1 MSKIILLNGPIECG
15 KNTAV
20 DHLNRVLPSTLVDSR
35 CKDHLFTL
43 TQNFFCVSEEQ
54 FFSIYED
61 RAVKEEPCPLFMI
74 SMEQFLELR
83 KVTGNTI
90 KDRWLETTTSGC
102 NVSISVR
109 EALIFVSEVICK
121 PTFGEDYFGVARAK
135 SIPEGEFC
143 VDDSCGFEEEI
154 APTLAKLGD
163 DNVLLIR
170 IKGRGTYEG
179 DSRSFISDGVVPR
192 TVDVDNSSSEKE
204 FLNNVEKVVRD
215 FLNED

>member
-20 DHLNRVLPSTLVDSR
+20 DHLNRVLSSPLVDRR

-61 RAVKEEPCPLFMI
+61 RTVKEEPCSLFMI

-90 KDRWLETTTSGC
+90 KDRWLENTTSGH
-102 NVSISVR
+102 NISISVR

-121 PTFGEDYFGVARAK
+121 PTFGKDYFGVARAK

-143 VDDSCGFEEEI
+143 VDDSCGFDEEI
-154 APTLAKLGD
+154 APTLTKLGV
-163 DNVLLIR
+163 DNTLLIR
-170 IKGRGTYEG
+170 VKGRGTYCG
-179 DSRSFISDGVVPR
+179 DSRSFISDGVVPL
-192 TVDVDNSSSEKE
+192 TIDVDNSSTEKD
-204 FLNNVEKVVRD
+204 FLDSVEKIVRN